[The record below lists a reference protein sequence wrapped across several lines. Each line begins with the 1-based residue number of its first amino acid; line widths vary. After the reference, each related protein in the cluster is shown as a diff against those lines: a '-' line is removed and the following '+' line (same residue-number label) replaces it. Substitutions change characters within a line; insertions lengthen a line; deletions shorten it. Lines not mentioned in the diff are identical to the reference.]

1 MKSGITSK
9 AGCLSSTIRVM
20 HFRMRSM
27 DTVMSISEYGIGAY
41 TPAEAARLLHMQPV
55 TLRRWLYGYDYD
67 HDNESREQPPLWK
80 PQYDAE
86 ITGPLLGFRD
96 LVEARIVHAL
106 RKSRIGLPTIR
117 LCIDRAKEMLGE
129 EHPFSTRAFK
139 SDGKRIFLEITK
151 GVDEP
156 RLIDLKDRQ
165 HVFRDFILPSLQGL
179 EFGDE
184 RAERWWLEPSRK
196 SIVADPRRSFGQ
208 PIVHKNGMLTSRVVQ
223 EVKAEGSAERV
234 AMLYD
239 IPVSAIRDALAFETS
254 LSRRVH

>member
-1 MKSGITSK
+1 MSGPE
-9 AGCLSSTIRVM
+9 
-20 HFRMRSM
+20 F
-27 DTVMSISEYGIGAY
+27 GIGMY
-41 TPAEAARLLHMQPV
+41 TPVEAARLLHMQPK

-67 HDNESREQPPLWK
+67 DGHEHREQPPLWE
-80 PQYDAE
+80 PQYDLE
-86 ITGPLLGFRD
+86 CDGPLLGFRD
-96 LVEARIVHAL
+96 LIEARIVHAL

-165 HVFRDFILPSLQGL
+165 HVFRDFILPSLYGL

-184 RAERWWLEPSRK
+184 RAERWWLVPSRK
-196 SIVADPRRSFGQ
+196 TIVADPQRSFGQ
-208 PIVHKNGMLTSRVVQ
+208 PIIHKAGLLTSRVVQ
-223 EVKAEGSAERV
+223 EVKAEGSPERV
-234 AMLYD
+234 AKLYD
-239 IPVSAIRDALAFETS
+239 IPVSTIRDALRFENS
-254 LSRRVH
+254 LTSRRVH